1 MRLDGEIAFVTGA
14 AQGLGLACA
23 QAFAARGAKVAI
35 TDINADGAKGAA
47 GALGEAAIGLPLD
60 TSDRESIFET
70 VSQVTKELGAPTIL
84 VNNAGIQRIGATE
97 TLNRSLWDESIA
109 VNLTGVFD
117 CCQAVVPGMLEAGHG
132 SIIMIASMNSER
144 GMPGRVPYCATKTG
158 IVGMTR
164 AMAVEWASRGVR
176 VNAIEPGYMLTPMVE
191 SAIEEGLVDLPQLL
205 DRIPMRELGAPEDI
219 ANAAVFLSSK
229 EGRYITGQ
237 VLPVDG
243 GFLAYGAP
251 RPTSELPKRTFEFGK
266 QK

>member
-1 MRLDGEIAFVTGA
+1 MRLDGEIAMVTGA
-14 AQGLGLACA
+14 AQGLGLSCA
-23 QAFAARGAKVAI
+23 QAFVARGAKVAI
-35 TDINADGAKGAA
+35 TDINAQGASKAA
-47 GALGEAAIGLPLD
+47 DELGDSAIALTLD
-60 TSDRESIFET
+60 TANREAIFQVIGEITDR
-70 VSQVTKELGAPTIL
+70 LGAPTIL
-84 VNNAGIQRIGATE
+84 VNNAGIQRVGATE
-97 TLNRSLWDESIA
+97 TMDRSLWDESVA

-117 CCQAVVPGMLEAGHG
+117 CCQAVVPGMFAAGRG

-164 AMAVEWASRGVR
+164 AMAVEWAGRGVR

-191 SAIEEGLVDLPQLL
+191 AAIEEGLVDLPQLL

-219 ANAAVFLSSK
+219 ANAAVFLSSR

-251 RPTSELPKRTFEFGK
+251 RPTSEMPGRTFEFGK